1 MENQRGIDA
10 GRFQEPEVTFEQG
23 HAAEPMP
30 LLPGAFEEYGLHQ
43 VVNAKIRR
51 VPNALQSQGKYRLR
65 PQKAREQDTVMS
77 NE

>member
-1 MENQRGIDA
+1 MENQRGIDT

-43 VVNAKIRR
+43 VVNTRIRR
-51 VPNALQSQGKYRLR
+51 VPSVRQRQEKYRLR
-65 PQKAREQDTVMS
+65 P
-77 NE
+77 